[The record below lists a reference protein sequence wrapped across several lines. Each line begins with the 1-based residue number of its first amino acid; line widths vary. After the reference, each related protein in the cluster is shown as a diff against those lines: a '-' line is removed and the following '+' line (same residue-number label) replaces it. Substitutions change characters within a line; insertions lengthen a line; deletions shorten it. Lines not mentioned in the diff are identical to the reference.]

1 MRQGCGNKTG
11 LEYIHEA
18 IEKLSEKHAEHM
30 EVYGLHNDE
39 RMSGAHET
47 ADYHTFSS
55 GIANRGAS
63 VRIGNDVSRYI
74 SFYYIDKK
82 GWGFDNDNLT
92 SDKLKTMIDNGAEF
106 LYSDSRKVD
115 SSNLITTHLDELIL
129 KKGSIKVFRLK
140 H

>member
-1 MRQGCGNKTG
+1 MYERWIPESPGFNRDL
-11 LEYIHEA
+11 LEH
-18 IEKLSEKHAEHM
+18 KSELREIVPDDAL
-30 EVYGLHNDE
+30 V
-39 RMSGAHET
+39 
-47 ADYHTFSS
+47 
-55 GIANRGAS
+55 I
-63 VRIGNDVSRYI
+63 IGNDVSRYI

-115 SSNLITTHLDELIL
+115 SSDLITPHLDELIL